1 MSCNGMNGNNIS
13 QSNASPQTGW
23 KSILKGNVLYL
34 GLTSLFTDMSSE
46 MVYPLLPLFIAGLV
60 PAGSAVIYIGLM
72 EGVAES
78 TASLLKLVSG
88 YISDR
93 LSRRK
98 ALTTLGYFIST
109 ICRLFMAFSQT
120 GLQVV
125 FFRFLDR
132 IGKGIRTSPRDALLS
147 MSTPPEHR
155 GVAFSFHRAMDHL
168 GAVTGPILSIIVLY
182 FLLNENFLPFMESAP
197 ERANLFSLR
206 VLFILSVIPGIIAV
220 FVLFFLLKEVS
231 TLPDNATTAD
241 TTSAKNTRSLPKIFY
256 LYLVSVFVF
265 ALGNSSDLFLVFY
278 GSEKFHYGPL
288 GVIFAWVLLHIS
300 KVLFSFPGGRLSDK
314 FGRSRLILTG
324 WSIYT
329 FVYLGMGFIQ
339 TSTPFWILLTIYGA
353 YYGFTEG
360 VEKALVA
367 DLVPSELRGS
377 AYGLYHSL
385 VGISALPAS
394 LVFGIFWGLLGPA
407 TAFIIG
413 ASLSALA
420 MIIFILF
427 TILYRKHTKPILQ
440 N

>member
-1 MSCNGMNGNNIS
+1 MSCIGMDGKNIS
-13 QSNASPQTGW
+13 QDNPKPTTGW
-23 KSILKGNVLYL
+23 KSLFKGNVFYL

-72 EGVAES
+72 EGIAES

-98 ALTTLGYFIST
+98 ALTVIGYLIST
-109 ICRLFMAFSQT
+109 VCRLFMAFSQT

-147 MSTPPEHR
+147 DSAPPEHR
-155 GVAFSFHRAMDHL
+155 GIAFSFHRAMDHL
-168 GAVTGPILSIIVLY
+168 GAVTGPLLAILILY
-182 FLLNENFLPFMESAP
+182 LLLNEKFLPFMETAP
-197 ERANLFSLR
+197 ERSNLFSLR
-206 VLFILSVIPGIIAV
+206 MLFVISVIPGFIAV
-220 FVLFFLLKEVS
+220 LVLIFLLKEVS
-231 TLPDNATTAD
+231 SSRKQFNEDKAETTPPP
-241 TTSAKNTRSLPKIFY
+241 RSFPKIFY
-256 LYLVSVFVF
+256 LYLASVSIF

-288 GVIFAWVLLHIS
+288 GVILAWVLLHIS

-314 FGRSRLILTG
+314 LGRSSLILTG
-324 WSIYT
+324 WGIYT
-329 FVYLGMGFIQ
+329 FVYLGMSFIQ
-339 TSTPFWILLTIYGA
+339 TSLFFWILLGIYGA

-367 DLVPSELRGS
+367 DLIPSELRGS
-377 AYGLYHSL
+377 AYGIYHAL
-385 VGISALPAS
+385 IGISALPAS
-394 LVFGIFWGLLGPA
+394 FIFGVFWGFLGPA

-413 ASLSALA
+413 ASLSTIA
-420 MIIFILF
+420 MLIFIIFSLF
-427 TILYRKHTKPILQ
+427 YRKQ
-440 N
+440 NF